1 MIMLLLEYFYILYN
15 INQWVLN
22 DVMVLVDNLYFIC

>member
-1 MIMLLLEYFYILYN
+1 MLLLEYFYILYN